1 MSDDKSQR
9 GGQDRRR
16 IDVNEPYE
24 LRDWALRFGVSKE
37 ELKAAVATV
46 GDLADEVQRYLQRGR
61 S

>member
-24 LRDWALRFGVSKE
+24 LRAWALRFGVSKE
-37 ELKAAVATV
+37 ELKAAVSAV
-46 GDLADEVQRYLQRGR
+46 GVQAGDVERYLQRER
-61 S
+61 T